1 MDFSNIMDLILKS
14 NIRNEDIT
22 ALISKASSM
31 DLSDEDN
38 QRVLIREATTLA
50 NKEITPELEDKII
63 DIIKEKGISNEL
75 FKYISQ

>member
-63 DIIKEKGISNEL
+63 DILKEKGISNEL